1 MPRCGNSQ
9 FLQLL
14 YYERMF
20 SLKKFACL
28 LICCCFISLGTVTA
42 FAKES
47 TVRVPEEQI
56 TLEETQTAFEAVI
69 EVVPENTY
77 AGVEIGIAWPEGV
90 GVTDSSASS
99 GSMSAGPVFANG
111 LYWTSFFESEN
122 KLSGSMKITLQLSC
136 PQDFENGKI
145 NIQQVKLLTKEG
157 ASVVT
162 ETLNPIDIQVVRYN
176 SNNQDN
182 TNQPAQTGDANTPNE
197 TPNTGSEEIP
207 STGDD
212 SSFLWIAILLASAA
226 VVIGII
232 TIFSKKN
239 IKQQ

>member
-1 MPRCGNSQ
+1 M
-9 FLQLL
+9 
-14 YYERMF
+14 
-20 SLKKFACL
+20 KKFACL

-77 AGVEIGIAWPEGV
+77 AGVEIGIACPEGIE
-90 GVTDSSASS
+90 VTASSASS
-99 GSMSAGPVFANG
+99 G
-111 LYWTSFFESEN
+111 N
-122 KLSGSMKITLQLSC
+122 KLSGTMKITLQLSC

-162 ETLNPIDIQVVRYN
+162 ETLNSIDIQVVRYN

>member
-1 MPRCGNSQ
+1 
-9 FLQLL
+9 
-14 YYERMF
+14 MF

-56 TLEETQTAFEAVI
+56 TLEEAQTAFEAVI
-69 EVVPENTY
+69 EVVPEDTY
-77 AGVEIGIAWPEGV
+77 AGVEIGIACPEGIE
-90 GVTDSSASS
+90 VTASSASS

-136 PQDFENGKI
+136 PQDFENGEI

-162 ETLNPIDIQVVRYN
+162 ETLNSIDIQVVRYN